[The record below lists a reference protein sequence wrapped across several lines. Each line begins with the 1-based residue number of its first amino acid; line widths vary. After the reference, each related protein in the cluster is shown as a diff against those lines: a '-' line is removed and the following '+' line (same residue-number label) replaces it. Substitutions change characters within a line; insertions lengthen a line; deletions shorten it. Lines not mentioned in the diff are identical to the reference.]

1 MHSCKKIFA
10 ITISLFMA
18 KGIHAQSLYF
28 PPLTGSA
35 WDTIYPT
42 TLNCCQDK
50 IDSLYTYLDTNNT
63 KAFILLKDGKIV
75 LEKYFGT
82 QTQNSVWQ
90 WASAGKTLTSFLVG
104 MAQQEGHLSITDTSS
119 QYLGQG

>member
-35 WDTIYPT
+35 WDTISPT
-42 TLNCCQDK
+42 TLNWCQDK

-90 WASAGKTLTSFLVG
+90 
-104 MAQQEGHLSITDTSS
+104 
-119 QYLGQG
+119 